1 MSGKIISYE
10 SLDGRMVPEA
20 LTRNNALGL
29 NIVDGHAVKNPGDYE
44 EPDQLFDMLI
54 ARIRRYHPTKDVS
67 KVEAAYEVAKVA
79 HGHRWSFACGAW
91 FAGCLQDRQKVVLI
105 FFIR

>member
-10 SLDGRMVPEA
+10 SLDDRMAPEA

-44 EPDQLFDMLI
+44 NPDRLFDMLI

-67 KVEAAYEVAKVA
+67 KVKEAYDFAKAA
-79 HGHRWSFACGAW
+79 HG
-91 FAGCLQDRQKVVLI
+91 DQKRKSGEPYIVHPLWVSIILADLEMD
-105 FFIR
+105 